1 MKLLIYISS
10 RFALLLSIVVIG
22 SLLHERFIYPEIKNE
37 EGWLQA
43 LAEKQLVKTPDII
56 YFSSSPNKAL
66 GPDDTDRRF
75 ISQMIQDSIELHLEA
90 IDTGA
95 IHAGIYYSILKKIP
109 KHQLP
114 KILVVNLNIR
124 SHGANWIHSGLE
136 NSLQRNFV
144 YWNNNPG
151 VINHLVASTKWYEYK
166 SPAELQRAIEYGD
179 KFLELPF
186 GGSHRTIKTWCDSL
200 FRENKN
206 SDEGLTIIRHFGFE
220 IDENNAQLKR
230 FDMITAWAKE
240 NKIPLIFV
248 ILPENVEKMR
258 KLVGPDLSELVRR
271 NAVFLEKRY
280 KKRGANVLNLYD
292 KAPEEIFFESFPT
305 EHYRSQGR
313 ATVASAIAKEI
324 RKIQGNDN

>member
-1 MKLLIYISS
+1 MKLMNYIAS
-10 RFALLLSIVVIG
+10 RIVWLLLIAVFASV
-22 SLLHERFIYPEIKNE
+22 LHEKYVYPSIKKNE
-37 EGWLQA
+37 GWIQG
-43 LAEKQLVKTPDII
+43 LAEKQLNKSPDIL

-75 ISQMIQDSIELHLEA
+75 ISQMIQDSIDLQIEA

-95 IHAGIYYSILKKIP
+95 IHAGIFYSILKKIP
-109 KHQLP
+109 KHQQP

-144 YWNNNPG
+144 YWNHNPG
-151 VINHLVASTKWYEYK
+151 VINHLIASTKWYEYK
-166 SPAELQRAIEYGD
+166 SPAEHRRAIEYSE

-200 FRENKN
+200 FRVNKD
-206 SDEGLTIIRHFGFE
+206 SEEGMTMIRHFAFE
-220 IDENNAQLKR
+220 INEENIQLER
-230 FDMITAWAKE
+230 FDLITAWAKE

-248 ILPENVEKMR
+248 ILPENVEKMER
-258 KLVGPDLSELVRR
+258 LVSPDLSNLVKK
-271 NAVFLEKRY
+271 NALYLEDRY
-280 KKRGANVLNLYD
+280 SKKGVHVLNLFD

-305 EHYRSQGR
+305 EHYRSPGR
-313 ATVASAIAKEI
+313 AIIASAIAKEI
-324 RKIQGNDN
+324 RKIQKNDH